1 MMTGIAYRKSNMDLH
16 YINFNVCQ
24 EKLQKQTM
32 QFGFVLVN
40 KLMTDTSLKQ
50 DVTTDKNIQRHVYQ

>member
-1 MMTGIAYRKSNMDLH
+1 MSVRKN
-16 YINFNVCQ
+16 Y
-24 EKLQKQTM
+24 KKQTM